1 MLGRRL
7 LTALI
12 LLVAPSAM
20 AQEAAVDLELV
31 LAVDASSSV
40 DEAEWGLQTGGI
52 AAGFRH
58 PRVHEAIRSGPT
70 GRIAVAIVTWADAT
84 LPAAETDWFVLASP
98 DDADR
103 FADRV
108 EGLPRGVIGGTG
120 IGAGIAAAI
129 RKLDRNGLKGL
140 RQAVDVCGDGRETPA
155 REIVVTM
162 PVARGM
168 ALARGVTINGLAIQN
183 EEPDLAEWY
192 RDNVIAG
199 PESFV
204 VPAADYEDFA
214 QAMVRKLIREI
225 EHEPK
230 VGALSG
236 E

>member
-1 MLGRRL
+1 MLGRWL
-7 LTALI
+7 LGALI
-12 LLVAPSAM
+12 LLFSPSAE
-20 AQEAAVDLELV
+20 AQDAAVDLELV

-40 DEAEWGLQTGGI
+40 DEAEWSLQMGGI

-58 PRVHEAIRSGPT
+58 PRVQEAIRSGAT
-70 GRIAVAIVTWADAT
+70 GRIAVAVVMWADAT
-84 LPAAETDWFVLASP
+84 LPTAETDWFVLASP
-98 DDADR
+98 DDANR
-103 FADRV
+103 FADMA
-108 EGLPRGVIGGTG
+108 ESLPRGVIGGTG

-129 RKLDRNGLKGL
+129 RKLDRNGIASL
-140 RQAVDVCGDGRETPA
+140 RQVVDVCGDGRETPA

-192 RDNVIAG
+192 RDHVIAG

-204 VPAADYEDFA
+204 VPAAGFDDFA

-225 EHEPK
+225 EHAPK
-230 VGALSG
+230 VGVLG
-236 E
+236 RE